1 MSSSLISTGKSDH
14 PGLSDEEDVF
24 AVDTVLSDAE
34 KAHIVRS
41 FFDLADAVMDEVRDD
56 IEQSESLSLMR
67 IGELIDKHSQ
77 PGSARHM
84 KNIWRALQYLVDAS
98 LDERAAAEEA
108 ARGTVTTRPGRP
120 DGSL

>member
-1 MSSSLISTGKSDH
+1 MSSTLTTTDKRDH
-14 PGLSDEEDVF
+14 SGLAENDDVF
-24 AVDTVLSDAE
+24 AADTALSDSE
-34 KAHIVRS
+34 KAQIVRS

-56 IEQSESLSLMR
+56 IEQHESLSLMR

-98 LDERAAAEEA
+98 LDERATTENTRRGQDAEA
-108 ARGTVTTRPGRP
+108 STS
-120 DGSL
+120 D